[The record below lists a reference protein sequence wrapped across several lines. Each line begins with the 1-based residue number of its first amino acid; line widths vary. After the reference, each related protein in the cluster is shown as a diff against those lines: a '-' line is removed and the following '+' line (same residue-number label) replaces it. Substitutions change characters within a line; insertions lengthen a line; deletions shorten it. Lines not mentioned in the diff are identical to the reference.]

1 MAFIISVACG
11 PFHGTERDIP
21 ASFISYFRTARR
33 LCFSGLGRRPSSIR
47 SASVHSSRTEATA
60 SRARRI
66 KARMRHFATSA
77 QSSHARKAVTLAQGV
92 IANGPSI
99 ARIMSATDT
108 WDGCAA
114 SRCPPAGPRRLSSR
128 PWSRSCVRIASR
140 NLRGTSAA
148 FASSVALVQS
158 LAAFSSANTRV
169 ARTAYFA
176 RLVSNAWLPKSG
188 MAAPDSY
195 QSNGNPAVI
204 NIAFTHRRGACSFLA
219 K

>member
-1 MAFIISVACG
+1 MTFMISVMCG
-11 PFHGTERDIP
+11 PFHGLIP
-21 ASFISYFRTARR
+21 IFQASSVGYFRAGRL
-33 LCFSGLGRRPSSIR
+33 LCFSRVGRRPSSTR
-47 SASVHSSRTEATA
+47 SASVHSSSTEATA

-99 ARIMSATDT
+99 ARITSATDT

-148 FASSVALVQS
+148 SASSVALVQS

-188 MAAPDSY
+188 ND
-195 QSNGNPAVI
+195 
-204 NIAFTHRRGACSFLA
+204 GA
-219 K
+219 